1 MELEAR
7 AMDAAT
13 LDRMLT
19 DLLLIDSSDALE
31 AMAQQ
36 LASLHESLALDGT
49 DAARDRLDGLVANLY
64 WWSGRLLGGLSFATP
79 EQGVP
84 DNGACDV
91 VR

>member
-1 MELEAR
+1 
-7 AMDAAT
+7 MDTAT

-19 DLLLIDSSDALE
+19 DLLLIETSDALE
-31 AMAQQ
+31 AMAEQ

-49 DAARDRLDGLVANLY
+49 DTARRDRLDGLVANLY
-64 WWSGRLLGGLSFATP
+64 WWSGRLLGGLSFATT

-84 DNGACDV
+84 DDGACDV